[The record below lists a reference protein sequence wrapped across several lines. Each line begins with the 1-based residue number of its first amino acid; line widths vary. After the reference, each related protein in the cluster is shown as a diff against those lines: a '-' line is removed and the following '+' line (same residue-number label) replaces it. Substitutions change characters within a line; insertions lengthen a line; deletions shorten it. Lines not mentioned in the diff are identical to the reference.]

1 MNSEIIRTFITL
13 SEEKSY
19 VKAAYSLFVTQPT
32 VTKRIKELES
42 EMGKTLFNK
51 CKCQYINVQK
61 VENKNVHFPAIPLSG
76 FQQRRACLSSD
87 MTVL

>member
-42 EMGKTLFNK
+42 EMAKLYLIRTVI
-51 CKCQYINVQK
+51 QYHLLRK
-61 VENKNVHFPAIPLSG
+61 G
-76 FQQRRACLSSD
+76 
-87 MTVL
+87 

>member
-42 EMGKTLFNK
+42 EMGKT
-51 CKCQYINVQK
+51 
-61 VENKNVHFPAIPLSG
+61 
-76 FQQRRACLSSD
+76 
-87 MTVL
+87 

>member
-42 EMGKTLFNK
+42 EWAKLYLIRTVI
-51 CKCQYINVQK
+51 QYHLLRK
-61 VENKNVHFPAIPLSG
+61 G
-76 FQQRRACLSSD
+76 
-87 MTVL
+87 